1 MNNPSRFAVV
11 GATGR
16 AGRELVEALR
26 REGHEVVEIARSD
39 RTPRRI
45 DVVIDMS
52 SAAAELSASRLGLQ
66 ETVAPSDTER
76 ELLPHCL
83 DGAFADWLAANS
95 SRHTECTD
103 RTPSSAHRA
112 AAAPPRR

>member
-1 MNNPSRFAVV
+1 MNNLSRFAVV

-26 REGHEVVEIARSD
+26 REGHEVVEIGRSD
-39 RTPRRI
+39 RTPRGI

-66 ETVAPSDTER
+66 ETVAADTER
-76 ELLPHCL
+76 ELLPHCIA
-83 DGAFADWLAANS
+83 GPFADWLAANS
-95 SRHTECTD
+95 GGQAECTV
-103 RTPSSAHRA
+103 RTPSSAHGA
-112 AAAPPRR
+112 IASLPRR